1 MNEVTCASSTRPR
14 IEDAS
19 SPLIATRE
27 HASRLL
33 TIDVIKAFCIIA
45 VIITHVGD
53 IPAAVKA
60 ATLRPFTIVPAVPMF
75 ILCSIFVFCLAEDK
89 KQGTI
94 LSWFST
100 KQFFKRAGRFL
111 VPFFI
116 SILIIILGL
125 HVFRDLQRIS
135 AKSLFK
141 MIMLGGR
148 GPGAYYSLIVFQ
160 LLIIFPFLR
169 HAYNKNQMG
178 TVVSLVLLHIA
189 YETWCKSVGLSA
201 TLYDRLIFRFFTQI
215 ALGFLLYSYH
225 EKLRKTALPA
235 ICIIIGAI
243 YLINIAYLGYDQVLL
258 YGQPSRSIIAVL
270 YSFGVLCYVLRLET
284 VFQRLYKTKAGHYF
298 LSVLLY
304 IGKASY
310 HIMLTQMVYF
320 YFMRLMDW
328 EALLGG
334 WINALVVDLAVTL
347 PAGCLFFAVE
357 TLARKWIAKGY
368 QFITNKKE
376 VIT

>member
-100 KQFFKRAGRFL
+100 KQFFKRAGSFL

-160 LLIIFPFLR
+160 LLIIFPCFS
-169 HAYNKNQMG
+169 N
-178 TVVSLVLLHIA
+178 
-189 YETWCKSVGLSA
+189 
-201 TLYDRLIFRFFTQI
+201 
-215 ALGFLLYSYH
+215 
-225 EKLRKTALPA
+225 
-235 ICIIIGAI
+235 
-243 YLINIAYLGYDQVLL
+243 
-258 YGQPSRSIIAVL
+258 
-270 YSFGVLCYVLRLET
+270 
-284 VFQRLYKTKAGHYF
+284 
-298 LSVLLY
+298 
-304 IGKASY
+304 
-310 HIMLTQMVYF
+310 
-320 YFMRLMDW
+320 
-328 EALLGG
+328 
-334 WINALVVDLAVTL
+334 
-347 PAGCLFFAVE
+347 
-357 TLARKWIAKGY
+357 
-368 QFITNKKE
+368 
-376 VIT
+376 